1 MRRRDPILPCLLLSL
16 ALAVPACLLA
26 AAAGTSAPAKAQKSS
41 PDKVRR
47 AAAED
52 NNPYLKRFKELDRNQ
67 DGYVTLD
74 EWPLEPAKFAIV
86 DRNKDG
92 RLSRGELLRPN
103 IMPMDRR
110 DWQLQPLDTSRGRT
124 RLQDSQASNPE
135 DLWSSR
141 ATLPDLRRFRDLD
154 RNHDNRLSRPEW
166 TGAPSLFNRLDRN
179 QDGVLS
185 PNEWEP
191 RQPPP

>member
-1 MRRRDPILPCLLLSL
+1 M
-16 ALAVPACLLA
+16 
-26 AAAGTSAPAKAQKSS
+26 
-41 PDKVRR
+41 
-47 AAAED
+47 
-52 NNPYLKRFKELDRNQ
+52 
-67 DGYVTLD
+67 TLD

-92 RLSRGELLRPN
+92 RLSPGELLRPN

-110 DWQLQPLDTSRGRT
+110 DWQLQPLDVGRDEQA
-124 RLQDSQASNPE
+124 RRQPQSQASSNAE
-135 DLWSSR
+135 DTWSSR

-154 RNHDNRLSRPEW
+154 RNRDNRLSRSEW

-191 RQPPP
+191 RRPPS